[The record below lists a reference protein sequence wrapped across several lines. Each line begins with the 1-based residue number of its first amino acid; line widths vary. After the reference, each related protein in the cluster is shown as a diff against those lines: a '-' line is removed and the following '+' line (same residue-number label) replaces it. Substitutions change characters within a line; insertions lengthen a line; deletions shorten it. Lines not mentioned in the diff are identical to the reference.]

1 MRRKKATCRELA
13 PRAGYVNKLA
23 LERVDSLYCLMDVV
37 LIQIINKRRLKMSLT
52 SSSQT
57 TDEGE
62 RSYETAEAMLTV
74 RLL

>member
-23 LERVDSLYCLMDVV
+23 LERVDCLYCLMDVV
-37 LIQIINKRRLKMSLT
+37 QIINKRRLKMSLT